1 MFSRPNKS
9 RSLYVRTFRY
19 LEEFQTLSG
28 KRARIAQSALNSEVK
43 RGQQFEL
50 LVNNWQ
56 LSFSFHLG
64 LKFRIS

>member
-1 MFSRPNKS
+1 MFLRPSES
-9 RSLYVRTFRY
+9 RSLYVRTFGY
-19 LEEFQTLSG
+19 LEQFQTLSG

-50 LVNNWQ
+50 LVNNLQ
-56 LSFSFHLG
+56 LSFSFDLD